1 MIGTIVNTCTIVV
14 GTLIGVALHKGI
26 KDRYKTALYDAL
38 GLACFAI
45 GLNAVVTNLPK
56 SQYPVLFIAAMAIG
70 SVVGVALDI
79 DGRFKRLAGNRKN
92 GHDESTAPTG
102 NLADGLATATLVYC
116 IGPLSM
122 LGPVISALQGDNT
135 FLFTNASLDLVT
147 ATVFGSTY
155 GIGMLLAA
163 PVLLLWQGLFYGVAM
178 LSSAAVSEALM
189 AELLI
194 VGGLLI
200 TGSGL
205 SLLRIRDCH
214 VLNMLPALLV
224 PPLWFLLMWL
234 I

>member
-14 GTLIGVALHKGI
+14 GTLVGVALHKGI
-26 KDRYKTALYDAL
+26 KDKYKNVLYDAL

-70 SVVGVALDI
+70 SIVGVALDI
-79 DGRFKRLAGNRKN
+79 DGRFHRLVDRKSKGNSGPR
-92 GHDESTAPTG
+92 
-102 NLADGLATATLVYC
+102 LADGLATATLVYC

-122 LGPVISALQGDNT
+122 LGPVISALEGDHT
-135 FLFTNASLDLVT
+135 FLFTNATLDLVT
-147 ATVFGSTY
+147 ATIFGSTY

-163 PVLLLWQGLFYGVAM
+163 PVLFLWQGMFYGVA
-178 LSSAAVSEALM
+178 LISSTAVSDALM

-205 SLLRIRDCH
+205 SLLRIKDCH

-224 PPLWFLLMWL
+224 PPLWFLIKWL
-234 I
+234 IGM

>member
-1 MIGTIVNTCTIVV
+1 MIGTIVNTCTIVAE
-14 GTLIGVALHKGI
+14 TLIGVVLHKGI
-26 KDRYKTALYDAL
+26 KEKYKNVLYDAL

-79 DGRFKRLAGNRKN
+79 DRRFHRLVERKSKPQAGGTPARS
-92 GHDESTAPTG
+92 H
-102 NLADGLATATLVYC
+102 LADGLATATLVYC

-122 LGPVISALQGDNT
+122 LGPVISALQSDHT
-135 FLFTNASLDLVT
+135 FLFTNATLDLVT
-147 ATVFGSTY
+147 ATIFGSTY

-163 PVLLLWQGLFYGVAM
+163 PVLFLWQGMFYCVAM
-178 LSSAAVSEALM
+178 MSSTAVSEALM

-205 SLLRIRDCH
+205 SLLRIKDCH

-224 PPLWFLLMWL
+224 PPLWFLLVWL

>member
-1 MIGTIVNTCTIVV
+1 MIGTIVNTCTIVA

-79 DGRFKRLAGNRKN
+79 DGRFKRLVNNRKK
-92 GHDESTAPTG
+92 GHDESAAPAG

-163 PVLLLWQGLFYGVAM
+163 PVLFLWQGLFYGVAM

-224 PPLWFLLMWL
+224 PPLWYLLMWL

>member
-14 GTLIGVALHKGI
+14 GTLVGVALHKGI
-26 KDRYKTALYDAL
+26 KDKYKHVLYDAL

-56 SQYPVLFIAAMAIG
+56 SQYPVLFIAAMALG
-70 SVVGVALDI
+70 SIVGVALDI
-79 DGRFKRLAGNRKN
+79 DGRFHRLVDRKSKGNSGPR
-92 GHDESTAPTG
+92 
-102 NLADGLATATLVYC
+102 LADGLATATLVYC

-122 LGPVISALQGDNT
+122 LGPVISALEGDHT
-135 FLFTNASLDLVT
+135 FLFTNATLDLVT
-147 ATVFGSTY
+147 ATIFGSTY

-163 PVLLLWQGLFYGVAM
+163 PVLFLWQGLFYGVA
-178 LSSAAVSEALM
+178 LISSTAVSDALM

-194 VGGLLI
+194 VGGLMI

-205 SLLRIRDCH
+205 SLLRIKDCH

-224 PPLWFLLMWL
+224 PPLWFLIKWL
-234 I
+234 IGM

>member
-1 MIGTIVNTCTIVV
+1 MIGTIVNTCTIVA

-26 KDRYKTALYDAL
+26 KEKYKNVLYDAL

-56 SQYPVLFIAAMAIG
+56 SQHPVLFIAAMAIG

-79 DGRFKRLAGNRKN
+79 DGRFHRLVERRSKSGSETR
-92 GHDESTAPTG
+92 
-102 NLADGLATATLVYC
+102 LADGLATATLVYC

-122 LGPVISALQGDNT
+122 LGPVISALQGDHT
-135 FLFTNASLDLVT
+135 FLFTNATLDFVT
-147 ATVFGSTY
+147 ATIFGSTY
-155 GIGMLLAA
+155 GVGMLLAA
-163 PVLLLWQGLFYGVAM
+163 PVLFLWQGMFYVVAM
-178 LSSAAVSEALM
+178 LSSTAVSEALM

-205 SLLRIRDCH
+205 SLLRINNCH
-214 VLNMLPALLV
+214 VLNMLPALAV
-224 PPLWFLLMWL
+224 PPIWYLLMWL
-234 I
+234 VG